1 MLEDNLADIEETRMQ
16 QYIDSRKARGR
27 PPALSILATDYAREI
42 QNKLDEFHGLEQEV
56 VGTGL
61 LAPEETE
68 PRRIVQAADYLQR
81 FSEVAEGKDQTSLSD
96 RLDVSLE
103 MARWMQEWEYGS
115 IVFDDAADVALDGI
129 LFIGNVWLKAQACK
143 ELSLPNAYFSGS
155 LYLDLPEVDVVD
167 LSFAETRGS
176 LHMEADRTGETI
188 FEGAFFNTWVDFR
201 DRKFVGHVI
210 FDGAWFLREAE
221 FSDTKFLGHTYFQ
234 NTYFSRNVNFG
245 QAEFGIDAVFSATTF
260 KGRADFSEALFKS
273 AGDFR
278 NASFGNANFRD
289 TTFSSKTSFE
299 GAKFYGNAIFDWANF
314 KGTELGYVLFKQ
326 TEFFDSA
333 SFKATKFPAEADFQK
348 STFMGHTD
356 FQSAHF
362 HGIAEFGAAAFQG
375 TCSFFESR
383 FRSSLNVNNTHFLT
397 RVDFQQT
404 TFAYLPDFRYVKFD
418 AETDLRAA
426 KIRRQYKTA
435 PTDGKGTEKTSIVEI
450 IRHHKSLAINA
461 RDHRGALDR
470 GANELRAEYIEFADQ
485 PEASTTS
492 IWRGRLLALLPAIP
506 AAMYFAIASNGRSF
520 WRPLAWAFVT
530 TGAMALVYAKYDS
543 AYFIGVYV
551 LSLVGYIL
559 GMAYGYGRLKIPDE
573 EMQYYAR
580 LGLAGIV
587 LVTLALLFDS
597 WNSTVISEA
606 LQLAGLISANPLRVF
621 TLIFQGDDLLQNGMY
636 DPSRISAVSQV
647 IVQVHATVSL
657 ALLFLIGLALR
668 NIFKIG

>member
-1 MLEDNLADIEETRMQ
+1 MLEDNLADREKARMQ
-16 QYIDSRKARGR
+16 EYIALRKARGR
-27 PPALSILATDYAREI
+27 PPALSILATEYSREI
-42 QNKLDEFHGLEQEV
+42 ENKLDELHVLELEV

-61 LAPEETE
+61 LAPEEKE
-68 PRRIVQAADYLQR
+68 PRRIVQAAAYLQR
-81 FSEVAEGKDQTSLSD
+81 FSEVAEGKNLTLLTD
-96 RLDVSLE
+96 RIDVAIE
-103 MARWMQEWEYGS
+103 MARLMQANEITS

-129 LFIGNVWLKAQACK
+129 IFIGNVWLKAQACK
-143 ELSLPNAYFSGS
+143 ELSLQDAYFSGS
-155 LYLDLPEVDVVD
+155 LYLDLPEVDVVN

-176 LHMEADRTGETI
+176 LHMEADRAGETI

-273 AGDFR
+273 TGDFR

-314 KGTELGYVLFKQ
+314 KSTELGYVLFKQ

-356 FQSAHF
+356 FQSAQF
-362 HGIAEFGAAAFQG
+362 QGGAEFDSATFQG
-375 TCSFFESR
+375 PCSFYKSE
-383 FRSSLNVNNTHFLT
+383 FRSSLNVNNTHFHR
-397 RVDFQQT
+397 RVDFQRT
-404 TFAYLPDFRYVKFD
+404 TFEYLPDFRYVKFD

-426 KIRRQYKTA
+426 KIERQYEA
-435 PTDGKGTEKTSIVEI
+435 ASSDGKGTETTSIVEI
-450 IRHHKSLAINA
+450 IRHQKSLAINA
-461 RDHRGALDR
+461 HDHRGALDR
-470 GANELRAEYIEFADQ
+470 GANELRAEYIEFAEQ
-485 PEASTTS
+485 PEESPKLN
-492 IWRGRLLALLPAIP
+492 WRGRLFALLRAIP

-520 WRPLAWAFVT
+520 WRPLAWALVT
-530 TGAMALVYAKYDS
+530 TGAMALVYAEYDN
-543 AYFIGVYV
+543 AYLAVIYILF
-551 LSLVGYIL
+551 LVGYVL
-559 GMAYGYGRLKIPDE
+559 WMADDYGRLKISDD
-573 EMQYYAR
+573 EMQLDA
-580 LGLAGIV
+580 LVGLRCILV
-587 LVTLALLFDS
+587 VTLALLFDFR
-597 WNSTVISEA
+597 NSTAISDS
-606 LQLAGLISANPLRVF
+606 LHLAGLISANPLRVF
-621 TLIFQGDDLLQNGMY
+621 ALILQGDDLFDNGMF
-636 DPSRISAVSQV
+636 DSSTILAANQFV
-647 IVQVHATVSL
+647 VQAHATVSL